1 MGEIM
6 NIEKFLDYVSNDA
19 TVIEAGANK
28 GYDTVN
34 LSKVF
39 NKGTVYAVEPIDG
52 HYETLLKSVEG
63 LDNVKTF
70 KLALHNKNGTS
81 EMFVS
86 SGNTIGSD
94 TLLEP
99 KEHLTIHPDIY
110 FNEKQIVKTITFD
123 DFVKENNI
131 TGDIVLWFDMEGNE
145 YNVLKA
151 SKTAINQVKA
161 IFTEYSI
168 VERYEGLCLYEDFRK
183 FLIDM
188 GFKEEINETTYN
200 YLGMGNAF
208 FSR

>member
-1 MGEIM
+1 MDV
-6 NIEKFLDYVSNDA
+6 NNFLNYVSNDA

-34 LSKVF
+34 LSKAF
-39 NKGTVYAVEPIDG
+39 SNGIVYAIEPIDK
-52 HYETLLKSVEG
+52 HYETLLESVKG

-70 KLALHNKNGTS
+70 QMALHSKNGTA

-99 KEHLTIHPDIY
+99 KEHLTLHPDIF
-110 FNEKQIVKTITFD
+110 FNEKQKVKTITFD
-123 DFVKENNI
+123 KFIKDNNI

-145 YNVLKA
+145 YNVLSA
-151 SKTAINQVKA
+151 SKVAINQVKA
-161 IFTEYSI
+161 IFTEYST
-168 VERYEGLCLYEDFRK
+168 VERYKDLCIYEDFKK
-183 FLIDM
+183 FLINL
-188 GFKEEINETTYN
+188 GFREEANETMYN

-208 FSR
+208 FVRN

>member
-1 MGEIM
+1 MH
-6 NIEKFLDYVSNDA
+6 IEKFLDYVSNDA

-28 GYDTVN
+28 GYDTVA

-39 NKGTVYAVEPIDG
+39 SNGTVYAVEPIEG
-52 HYETLLKSVEG
+52 HYKTLLQSVEG
-63 LDNVKTF
+63 VDNVKTF
-70 KLALHNKNGTS
+70 KLALHNKNGKA

-99 KEHLTIHPDIY
+99 KEHLTLHPDIF
-110 FNEKQIVKTITFD
+110 FNEKQTVKTITFD
-123 DFVKENNI
+123 DFVKNNNI

-161 IFTEYSI
+161 IYTEYST
-168 VERYEGLCLYEDFRK
+168 VERYEGLTVYEDFKK
-183 FLIDM
+183 FLIDN
-188 GFKEEINETTYN
+188 GFREEINETMYN

-208 FSR
+208 FVRD